1 MESTC
6 TILGYTAHVPSLI
19 SHVASARWRV
29 WQHPEALNH
38 MVPQLCLSITTAL
51 FLIDTA
57 YHGLSITSVKPG
69 SHARERLPS

>member
-1 MESTC
+1 M
-6 TILGYTAHVPSLI
+6 LHLHAG
-19 SHVASARWRV
+19 RV

-57 YHGLSITSVKPG
+57 YHVSASRQSSL
-69 SHARERLPS
+69 ALMLALNDA